1 MLYEGVNVDLSHHQ
15 GRVQRKGAEQM
26 ASKPDIYN
34 ERKKEPSMGTR
45 LPVAL
50 LTYHVIITPDSQRF

>member
-1 MLYEGVNVDLSHHQ
+1 MLTYLII
-15 GRVQRKGAEQM
+15 KGECKGKELEQM